1 MEGVPLIIKALEFA
15 AHRHR
20 DQTRKGRVKTPY
32 ISHPIQVA
40 GLLVNKAGE
49 KDPVL
54 ISSAFLHDVIEDTVS
69 TEEEKLELINNIRET
84 FGEEVLSVTMEVTD
98 DKSLDIKERKRKQV
112 EHAPLMSDRARKLKI
127 ADKIM
132 NLRDLSSNPPEGWS
146 YQRILEYHDWAEA
159 VVAGL
164 RGVNIKLESLFD
176 ETLKAG
182 RLKYKRRANNPDT
195 ALYAPRSEYLQ
206 LVLKD

>member
-1 MEGVPLIIKALEFA
+1 MEDVPLIIKALEFA

-20 DQTRKGRVKTPY
+20 NQIRKGTGKTPY
-32 ISHPIQVA
+32 INHPIQVA
-40 GLLVNKAGE
+40 SLLVNKAGE

-69 TEEEKLELINNIRET
+69 TEEEKMELINSIRVT
-84 FGEEVLSVTMEVTD
+84 FGEEVLAVTMEVTD
-98 DKSLDIKERKRKQV
+98 DKSLDIKERKRMQI
-112 EHAPLMSDRARKLKI
+112 EHAPLMSERARKLKI

-132 NLRDLSSNPPEGWS
+132 NLRDLSSNPPEDWS
-146 YQRILEYHDWAEA
+146 FQRILEYHDWAEA

-182 RLKYKRRANNPDT
+182 RLKYERRARTGGPELC
-195 ALYAPRSEYLQ
+195 ALSICN
-206 LVLKD
+206 